1 MKLLVIIIRHEKY
14 RETRKALEDVEFVS
28 YSSRDILG
36 RGNIGSSLEVKKKT
50 DDKDT
55 QGSLLYSRKMI
66 EICVV
71 DKDVDQ
77 VVDIIIRVNQ
87 SGHHGDG
94 KIFVLPLKDAY
105 RVRTA
110 EKGDNAIL

>member
-1 MKLLVIIIRHEKY
+1 MSIIRHEKY
-14 RETRKALEDVEFVS
+14 QETKKELEAAGFSS

-36 RGNIGSSLEVKKKT
+36 RGNVGSSLEVKNRT
-50 DDKDT
+50 DDKDVH
-55 QGSLLYSRKMI
+55 GSLLYSRKMI

-71 DKDVDQ
+71 DKDADT
-77 VVDIIIRVNQ
+77 VVDIITRVNR

-94 KIFVLPLKDAY
+94 KIFVLPVKDVC

-110 EKGDNAIL
+110 EKGENAVL